1 MLWLR
6 LGDDV
11 QPVHGGMGE
20 RLHTAR
26 GPANERAVHL
36 RGLAQAEVEP
46 AVVLA
51 REPRAP
57 VHNLELARPARE
69 EEHLRPDGAAVR
81 ARAHELERDPVAA
94 RRNAVLVDQR
104 RLALV
109 RDHDVEYTAIEQ
121 IRQGDGAAVVL
132 VGHTYGG
139 GDVGPPRQAVVHQH
153 ARPLVAGE
161 AGGAN
166 SGPAACVLEHVPV
179 GAGDLGHRV
188 PVALRAVAGDV
199 AVYDEQFVA
208 SVVVQVAEL
217 RAPGPPRVGD
227 DPLGGLLE
235 PAQLRQEVE
244 AQVVAVKQVAP
255 LRDVGHEGVHAP
267 AIQHIA
273 ERGRHAALGVALQ
286 ARPAQDEAPPVVVQV
301 QLFGSVVVR
310 QEQIGPAVAVEV
322 RRGDR
327 EGPACASHAHP
338 IGHVLEP
345 PIPEVMKQPV
355 LASVRRELEAVLHD
369 ARGLQVPEIDV
380 GAEVP
385 CHVQIEQTV
394 PIVVDPHGRVAVH
407 PLPQSR
413 LRGDVFEVEVAQVLE
428 ELEVA
433 PLVDQQVLEPVIVVV
448 APYRTHRHAFPWPIH
463 VRDAGGRGDVDER
476 AVAAIQVQRV
486 GVSEPAVR
494 EIEIGPSVVVHVGDR
509 DRCAQR
515 AHQRSDVVELW
526 VEGGSVMHEPDAH
539 LRRDV
544 GEMERRR
551 PCAGASGAIPAAV
564 QHDYEDDGGQER
576 HSDDGASPR
585 PGRGNHGVKVIHLS
599 ARSAPVIFPPVQTR
613 NLGSVALLLLAACHG
628 AAPGADQA
636 RSDSALTARTWGL
649 AYLQQQQLPRAE
661 AEFRKVVTL
670 APEQALGYADLGLVY
685 LREGRTREAEA
696 QLQRAAALD
705 SSDSDVGLMLA
716 DVYRL
721 TGREAGARGEI
732 DRVLRRDSTDIRAL
746 YALARLAAR
755 SADPAER
762 QRRESLL
769 RRVVTRAPANI
780 VARLELVDLL
790 LARGSAGA
798 AAGEL
803 EALQRQLPQLPR
815 EAAGFYQGALERL
828 GGTPGSFVG
837 YPVLT
842 FNSNMAVPRDDPR
855 AVAAAIRFTDVT
867 AGSGLEV
874 VEALPDSLASSL
886 ERGVA
891 LAVGDYDD
899 DETEDLFVAFH
910 LFRGTLGRF
919 VETSAGAGLAFRDRP
934 VAAAF
939 GDFDNDGRLDLYVA
953 TTGRAVLLRNQDG
966 RTFRDVAASAGLADS
981 GTVTKALFWD
991 LDHDGDLDLLLAT
1004 PRGNRVYRNNL
1015 DGTFREM
1022 AAPMGLA
1029 MEGGRDAAAG
1039 DFDGDGR
1046 TDLVVLTS
1054 DGHPRLFHNLG
1065 QGRFEDVTAASG
1077 LAAVRRAGA
1086 VAVGDYDN
1094 DGFLDL
1100 FLTSL
1105 DGSDAALYHNR
1116 GDGTFQRDARSDGLR
1131 RKLAGVVG
1139 LDAAFFDFDN
1149 DGRLDLVVV
1158 GKPATPNGRG
1168 RGVLLFRNDAAR
1180 GFEDFSSILPDSL
1193 RAGRAVAVADID
1205 QDGDLD
1211 LIVVGWDGRPRV
1223 LRNDGG
1229 NVNQYVDVRLVALRQ
1244 GSGKNNAF

>member
-1 MLWLR
+1 M
-6 LGDDV
+6 
-11 QPVHGGMGE
+11 
-20 RLHTAR
+20 
-26 GPANERAVHL
+26 
-36 RGLAQAEVEP
+36 
-46 AVVLA
+46 
-51 REPRAP
+51 
-57 VHNLELARPARE
+57 
-69 EEHLRPDGAAVR
+69 
-81 ARAHELERDPVAA
+81 
-94 RRNAVLVDQR
+94 
-104 RLALV
+104 
-109 RDHDVEYTAIEQ
+109 
-121 IRQGDGAAVVL
+121 
-132 VGHTYGG
+132 
-139 GDVGPPRQAVVHQH
+139 
-153 ARPLVAGE
+153 
-161 AGGAN
+161 
-166 SGPAACVLEHVPV
+166 
-179 GAGDLGHRV
+179 
-188 PVALRAVAGDV
+188 
-199 AVYDEQFVA
+199 
-208 SVVVQVAEL
+208 
-217 RAPGPPRVGD
+217 
-227 DPLGGLLE
+227 
-235 PAQLRQEVE
+235 
-244 AQVVAVKQVAP
+244 
-255 LRDVGHEGVHAP
+255 
-267 AIQHIA
+267 
-273 ERGRHAALGVALQ
+273 
-286 ARPAQDEAPPVVVQV
+286 
-301 QLFGSVVVR
+301 
-310 QEQIGPAVAVEV
+310 
-322 RRGDR
+322 
-327 EGPACASHAHP
+327 
-338 IGHVLEP
+338 
-345 PIPEVMKQPV
+345 
-355 LASVRRELEAVLHD
+355 
-369 ARGLQVPEIDV
+369 
-380 GAEVP
+380 
-385 CHVQIEQTV
+385 
-394 PIVVDPHGRVAVH
+394 
-407 PLPQSR
+407 
-413 LRGDVFEVEVAQVLE
+413 
-428 ELEVA
+428 
-433 PLVDQQVLEPVIVVV
+433 
-448 APYRTHRHAFPWPIH
+448 
-463 VRDAGGRGDVDER
+463 
-476 AVAAIQVQRV
+476 
-486 GVSEPAVR
+486 
-494 EIEIGPSVVVHVGDR
+494 
-509 DRCAQR
+509 
-515 AHQRSDVVELW
+515 
-526 VEGGSVMHEPDAH
+526 
-539 LRRDV
+539 
-544 GEMERRR
+544 
-551 PCAGASGAIPAAV
+551 
-564 QHDYEDDGGQER
+564 
-576 HSDDGASPR
+576 
-585 PGRGNHGVKVIHLS
+585 KVIHLS
-599 ARSAPVIFPPVQTR
+599 ARSAPVIFPRVQTR
-613 NLGSVALLLLAACHG
+613 NLGSVGLLLLAACHG

-670 APEQALGYADLGLVY
+670 APEQALGYADLGIVY

-716 DVYRL
+716 EVYRL
-721 TGREAGARGEI
+721 TGREADARGEI

-815 EAAGFYQGALERL
+815 EAAGFFQRALVLARTGRAAEAAAQATRFHRAMEVTATYQVALERL
-828 GGTPGSFVG
+828 GGASGAFVG

-886 ERGVA
+886 ERAVA

-899 DETEDLFVAFH
+899 DETEDLFVAGH
-910 LFRGTLGRF
+910 LFRGSLGRF

-953 TTGRAVLLRNQDG
+953 TTGRAMLLRNQDG
-966 RTFRDVAASAGLADS
+966 RTFRDVAASAGLTDS
-981 GTVTKALFWD
+981 GAVAKALFSD
-991 LDHDGDLDLLLAT
+991 VDHDGDLDLLLAT

-1029 MEGGRDAAAG
+1029 MEGSRDAAAG

-1077 LAAVRRAGA
+1077 LATVRRAGA

-1116 GDGTFQRDARSDGLR
+1116 GDGTFQRDARTDGLR
-1131 RKLAGVVG
+1131 RTLAGVVG

-1158 GKPATPNGRG
+1158 GKPVGATLGDPGASPRGQPLVRPRLTPGRRPGAPQG
-1168 RGVLLFRNDAAR
+1168 RGVFLFRNDVTK
-1180 GFEDFSSILPDSL
+1180 GFEDYSSILPDSL

-1244 GSGKNNAF
+1244 GSGKNNAFGRGATVELRARDLYQLRLATDRVTHFGLGRRLKADVLRVRWPNGVSQTVYYPGTEEDVLEQQQLKGSCPFLYVWDGRAFTFATDAMWNSALGMPLGIMTREGGILSASPHASQEYLRLPAGLLRPRDGRYQLRLTEELWETGYLDEARLVAVDHPESVQVYVNERFVPAGAVSLRLYQVARPRPPVAATDELGNDVLPALRLQDDVYAATLRPARYQGLTELHDLVLDFGSLAGMDSVFLFLTGWIYPTDASINFALAQSHALQVVPLHVQVKDPAGRWRTVIPDLGFPAGKNKTVIADLTGKFLSADRRVRIRTNMEMYWDRAFVAATASASPVTVTTLRPVAADLHYRGFSRMYRKGGRYGPQWYDYGDVSRERAWAPIVGSFTRYGDVLPLVDSVDDRYVIFGPGDEVALEFDSAAAPALPPGWTRDFLIYTDAWLKDADLNTLAGGTVEPLPFHGMSRYPYGAEEAFPTDAIHRRFVETYNRRRVLTHVFPLR